1 MLKKSCYLFLYL
13 LLGVSLYS
21 KSNEDKD
28 TINIVPYNRHITI
41 DGTYF
46 LTLLF
51 KTEEP
56 RITPFNFEF
65 NVFKNINLR
74 TGFNLDN
81 STGSN
86 KGMNVDLK
94 IGFEKI
100 SRYSIKCNY
109 YYGFDI
115 NGTYID
121 YNDRP
126 NKTSIISLLPFMG
139 FEFFLTKQFSLS
151 YEPKLIYSFSKYED
165 PDSFLDKISF
175 EEEFKL
181 TGLSHF
187 FMTFNF

>member
-1 MLKKSCYLFLYL
+1 MSKKSCYLFIYI
-13 LLGVSLYS
+13 LLGASLYS
-21 KSNEDKD
+21 KSNEYIDSTNSVSYKK
-28 TINIVPYNRHITI
+28 HITI

-56 RITPFNFEF
+56 RVTPFNFEF

-81 STGSN
+81 STASN

-126 NKTSIISLLPFMG
+126 NKTSIISLLPFVG

>member
-1 MLKKSCYLFLYL
+1 MFKKSLWIFLYII
-13 LLGVSLYS
+13 LGVSLYS
-21 KSNEDKD
+21 KSNEYIDS
-28 TINIVPYNRHITI
+28 TNYVSYNKHVTI

-65 NVFKNINLR
+65 NVLKNTNLR
-74 TGFNLDN
+74 TGFNLN
-81 STGSN
+81 HSSASN
-86 KGMNVDLK
+86 KGLNLDLK
-94 IGFEKI
+94 IGFEKFK
-100 SRYSIKCNY
+100 SHSPKWNY
-109 YYGFDI
+109 YYGMDI

-126 NKTSIISLLPFMG
+126 NTTSIISALPFFG

-151 YEPKLIYSFSKYED
+151 YEPKLIYSISKYKD
-165 PDSFLDKISF
+165 PDSFTEKISY

>member
-1 MLKKSCYLFLYL
+1 MFKKSFCIFFCLI
-13 LLGVSLYS
+13 LGVSLYG
-21 KSNEDKD
+21 KGNEYLDSAKH
-28 TINIVPYNRHITI
+28 VSYNKHVTI

-65 NVFKNINLR
+65 NVLKNTNLR
-74 TGFNLDN
+74 TGFNLN
-81 STGSN
+81 HSTASN
-86 KGMNVDLK
+86 KGLNLDLK
-94 IGFEKI
+94 IGFEKFR
-100 SRYSIKCNY
+100 SHSPKWNY
-109 YYGFDI
+109 YYGVDV

-126 NKTSIISLLPFMG
+126 NTTSAISALPFFG

-151 YEPKLIYSFSKYED
+151 YEPKLLYSISKYED
-165 PDSFLDKISF
+165 PDSFTEKISY
-175 EEEFKL
+175 EQEFKL

-187 FMTFNF
+187 FITFNF